1 MVHRLHRVVVAA
13 LLGTAALAACRGDAP
28 GASEDAIGRLV
39 DSLSPVV
46 EQTVGLPFKA
56 PPRYAVRSRAQV
68 AGYLATKLSEELP
81 PERLTAMHD
90 VYRLLGQVPDSLDIR
105 RLLTALYEEQVAG
118 FFDPDSGM
126 LFVYEGSDVKSAQF
140 KFVLAHEL
148 VHALQYDYLP
158 LDSIM
163 HQRRDSDRLA
173 AAQAMLEGQ
182 ATLASMKMIAP
193 GQDLMTDD
201 ALWET
206 FREQLVSARGSMQV
220 FSETPRVLQEGLIFP
235 YLEGA
240 AFARWYE
247 RNRADA
253 GQPYGAATPVSTEQV
268 LHPQRYARRD
278 MPVNALLDTVGAAPG
293 ETDVMG
299 EMGIAILSADLAGDE
314 VVSTTIP
321 IGWAGDRYRLY
332 QTPEGP
338 ALVWLIA
345 WDDQR
350 AADRFLAG
358 TGARLSARTRPGYR
372 TAVEAMVVAGHPG
385 TRVVIAPATW
395 TGWDSLP

>member
-1 MVHRLHRVVVAA
+1 M
-13 LLGTAALAACRGDAP
+13 AALAACRGEAP
-28 GASEDAIGRLV
+28 GGSGDAVGRLV
-39 DSLSPVV
+39 DSLGPVV
-46 EQTVGLPFKA
+46 EQTVGLPFRS
-56 PPRYAVRSRAQV
+56 PPRFAVRSRAQV
-68 AGYLATKLSEELP
+68 ATYLATKLNEELP

-105 RLLTALYEEQVAG
+105 GLLTALYEEQVAG
-118 FFDPDSGM
+118 FFDPDSGT

-148 VHALQYDYLP
+148 VHALQYDYLA

-182 ATLASMKMIAP
+182 ATLASMKMMAP
-193 GQDLMTDD
+193 GQDLLSDD
-201 ALWET
+201 AIWET
-206 FREQLVSARGSMQV
+206 FREQLRTARGSMQV
-220 FSETPRVLQEGLIFP
+220 FAETPRVLQEGLIFP

-240 AFARWYE
+240 EFVRWYE
-247 RNRADA
+247 RTDA
-253 GQPYGAATPVSTEQV
+253 GGGQPYGAAIPVSTEQV
-268 LHPQRYARRD
+268 LHPQRYAAHD
-278 MPVNALLDTVGAAPG
+278 MPVEVPLDTAGAAPG
-293 ETDVMG
+293 ESDVMG
-299 EMGIAILSADLAGDE
+299 EMGIATLSADLAGAE

-332 QTPEGP
+332 QSAEGP

-358 TGARLSARTRPGYR
+358 SGARLRALPRAGYR
-372 TAVEAMVVAGHPG
+372 TTVDATEVAGHPG
-385 TRVVIAPATW
+385 TRVVIAPVAW
-395 TGWDSLP
+395 AGWNSLP

>member
-1 MVHRLHRVVVAA
+1 MVYRLHRVVVSV
-13 LLGTAALAACRGDAP
+13 LLGTAALPACRGEAP
-28 GASEDAIGRLV
+28 GGSGDAVGRLV

-68 AGYLATKLSEELP
+68 ASYLATKLDEELP

-105 RLLTALYEEQVAG
+105 GLLTALYEEQVAG
-118 FFDPDSGM
+118 FFDPDSGT
-126 LFVYEGSDVKSAQF
+126 LFVYEGSDVQSAQF

-148 VHALQYDYLP
+148 VHALQYDYLA

-182 ATLASMKMIAP
+182 ATLASMKMMAP
-193 GQDLMTDD
+193 GQDLLSDD
-201 ALWET
+201 AIWEI
-206 FREQLVSARGSMQV
+206 FREQLRAARGSMQV
-220 FSETPRVLQEGLIFP
+220 FAETPRVLQEGLIFP

-240 AFARWYE
+240 EFVRWYE
-247 RNRADA
+247 RNDA
-253 GQPYGAATPVSTEQV
+253 GRGQPYGDAIPVSTEQV
-268 LHPQRYARRD
+268 LHPQRYAARD
-278 MPVNALLDTVGAAPG
+278 TPVEVPLDTVGAAPG
-293 ETDVMG
+293 ESDVMG
-299 EMGIAILSADLAGDE
+299 EMGIATLSADLAGAE

-332 QTPEGP
+332 QSAEGP

-358 TGARLSARTRPGYR
+358 SGARLRALPRSGYR
-372 TAVEAMVVAGHPG
+372 TTVDAMEVAGHPG
-385 TRVVIAPATW
+385 TRVVIAPAAW
-395 TGWDSLP
+395 AGWNSLP

>member
-1 MVHRLHRVVVAA
+1 MVHHLHRAVAAA
-13 LLGTAALAACRGDAP
+13 LLGAAALAACRGEAP
-28 GASEDAIGRLV
+28 GASGDAVGRLV

-46 EQTVGLPFKA
+46 EQTVGVPFKA

-68 AGYLATKLSEELP
+68 AAYLATKLDEELP
-81 PERLTAMHD
+81 PQRLTAMHD

-105 RLLTALYEEQVAG
+105 GLLTALYEEQVAG
-118 FFDPDSGM
+118 FFDPDSGT

-148 VHALQYDYLP
+148 VHALQYDYLA

-182 ATLASMKMIAP
+182 ATLASMTMMAP
-193 GQDLMTDD
+193 GQDLLSDD
-201 ALWET
+201 AIWET
-206 FREQLVSARGSMQV
+206 FREQLRTARGSMQV
-220 FSETPRVLQEGLIFP
+220 FAETPRVLQEGLIFP

-240 AFARWYE
+240 EFVRWYE
-247 RNRADA
+247 RNDA
-253 GQPYGAATPVSTEQV
+253 GGGQPYGAAIPVSTEQV
-268 LHPQRYARRD
+268 LHPQRYAAHD
-278 MPVNALLDTVGAAPG
+278 MPVEVPLDTVGAAPG
-293 ETDVMG
+293 ESDVMG
-299 EMGIAILSADLAGDE
+299 EMGIATLSADLAGAE

-332 QTPEGP
+332 QSEEGP

-350 AADRFLAG
+350 AADRFMAG
-358 TGARLSARTRPGYR
+358 SGARLRALPRAGYR
-372 TAVEAMVVAGHPG
+372 TTVDAMDVAGHPG
-385 TRVVIAPATW
+385 TRVVIAPVAW
-395 TGWDSLP
+395 AGWNSLP